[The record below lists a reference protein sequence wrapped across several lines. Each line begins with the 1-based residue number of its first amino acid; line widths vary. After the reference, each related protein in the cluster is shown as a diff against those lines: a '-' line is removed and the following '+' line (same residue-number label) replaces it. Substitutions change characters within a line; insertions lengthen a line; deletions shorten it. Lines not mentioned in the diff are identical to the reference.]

1 MVDCERMDENA
12 TRLGIDA
19 AIGALEQEAQRQ
31 THLRE
36 DLFGDGD
43 AGGAKAA
50 HDLAFGYRAAA
61 EFLRKRL
68 AWPTRKT
75 KA

>member
-1 MVDCERMDENA
+1 MTEA
-12 TRLGIDA
+12 ARLGIDA
-19 AIGALEQEAQRQ
+19 SIGALEQEAQRLMA
-31 THLRE
+31 LRE

-43 AGGAKAA
+43 AAGARAA

-68 AWPTRKT
+68 AWPTSKP
-75 KA
+75 KG